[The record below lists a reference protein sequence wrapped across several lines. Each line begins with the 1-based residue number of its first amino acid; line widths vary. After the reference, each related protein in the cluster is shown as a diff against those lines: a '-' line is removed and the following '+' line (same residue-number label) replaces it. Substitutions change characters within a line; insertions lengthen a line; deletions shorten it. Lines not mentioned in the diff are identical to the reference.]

1 MKSVAV
7 WLLLGLG
14 LSAQAQEVPPFAN
27 ITSVD
32 FRGTGCDA
40 ESARVSITPDLQYM
54 SILYDRFKAEVGAGS
69 PNINARVANKNCVV
83 VVKFDLPAGWS
94 FQFEAVEYRGF
105 VGLPNNKTIA
115 QQRISVDT
123 PSSGG
128 FQGRMRDFQENVM
141 RGPMMDNFVTVYRSP
156 IENMVPTEQNMPAQ
170 NVYNTNKLKGGF
182 LGALIGQIAKNQGN
196 GNGHGKGH
204 GPGGPGNGVGPGNG
218 KGHGGLGAIIKR
230 IRKGDMF
237 ECVDRVQNATLRIR
251 SRISVTNAGDPSNS
265 SAQIV
270 VDSTDAS
277 FSQKLKIN
285 WNKCITN

>member
-14 LSAQAQEVPPFAN
+14 LNVNAQELPPFAN
-27 ITSVD
+27 ITSVE

-69 PNINARVANKNCVV
+69 TNINARVSNKNCVV

-115 QQRISVDT
+115 QQMISVDT
-123 PSSGG
+123 PSTGGG
-128 FQGRMRDFQENVM
+128 FQGRMREFQQNVM

-156 IENMVPTEQNMPAQ
+156 IESMNVQEQVAPVQLMQ
-170 NVYNTNKLKGGF
+170 NNKGKGGF
-182 LGALIGQIAKNQGN
+182 FGALIGQIAKNQGKGMGP
-196 GNGHGKGH
+196 GNGH
-204 GPGGPGNGVGPGNG
+204 GPGGIGNGPGPGNG
-218 KGHGGLGAIIKR
+218 HGGLIGALKRR

-237 ECVDRVQNATLRIR
+237 DCVDRVQNATLRIR

>member
-1 MKSVAV
+1 
-7 WLLLGLG
+7 
-14 LSAQAQEVPPFAN
+14 
-27 ITSVD
+27 
-32 FRGTGCDA
+32 
-40 ESARVSITPDLQYM
+40 
-54 SILYDRFKAEVGAGS
+54 
-69 PNINARVANKNCVV
+69 
-83 VVKFDLPAGWS
+83 
-94 FQFEAVEYRGF
+94 
-105 VGLPNNKTIA
+105 
-115 QQRISVDT
+115 
-123 PSSGG
+123 
-128 FQGRMRDFQENVM
+128 MRDFQENVM